1 MSDRKRDSSND
12 SLPNYATYIEEKN
25 TLFNRIKKLFT
36 PKPKIFRL
44 GNGESL
50 EIDGTMPKRFVKGFF
65 TKLGA
70 GIATIAS
77 KPKEFIEAAKVKNT
91 PEVYSTS
98 LSVTN
103 KKKQHK
109 KETSLL
115 GEGMKFAKD
124 SEVIIPVGPQETAK
138 TISYVETTL
147 DSKDDSALQKETAIE
162 QNSSVENKINPF
174 SEYNKSQAVPQV
186 QNTPIIQ
193 DDNELEK

>member
-1 MSDRKRDSSND
+1 MSDRKKDSSND

-70 GIATIAS
+70 GIAIIAS

-103 KKKQHK
+103 KKKKPQ

-115 GEGMKFAKD
+115 GEGRKFAKD
-124 SEVIIPVGPQETAK
+124 SEVIIPVGPQETAR
-138 TISYVETTL
+138 TVSYIENTL
-147 DSKDDSALQKETAIE
+147 DSNDVQEDTTIE
-162 QNSSVENKINPF
+162 QNSSVENKTNSLP
-174 SEYNKSQAVPQV
+174 EYNNSQAAPQT
-186 QNTPIIQ
+186 QNNIIIQ
-193 DDNELEK
+193 NDNDLER